1 MKKIVLL
8 FSALC
13 FVISIQ
19 AQQSK
24 KEIKQNVNRSAS
36 CYYAYPGPTQT
47 AYTAAPA
54 GYKPFYISHYGR
66 HGSRYLIGKTAYT
79 RVYDTLKKADEQGK
93 LTDKGKD
100 VLAKV
105 QIMIREASGR
115 DGELTLLGAQQHQGI
130 TTRMYQNF
138 PEVFAGKTNIDA
150 KSTIVIRCILS
161 MENGLQGL
169 LKKNPELQ
177 IRHDASYATM
187 YYMNHNDKKL
197 NAKKWEGAAGEAY
210 QAFCKKHDEHEHTMK
225 LLFNDDEYWQKEIDA
240 TQLSDQLFELASDIQ
255 STEMRQTMSLYDLF
269 NEDEIYNHW
278 LCNNANWYV
287 GYGPCTLNGGTQP
300 FTQRFLLKRIIE
312 EADSCIALEHPGATL
327 RYGHDTMVY
336 PLTCLLGL
344 NGKDKPVKDL
354 EDLDDADFC
363 DYNIV
368 PMAANIQFIFY
379 RKAFGD
385 SDILVKVLDNENEAT
400 LPIKSDVAPYYHWK
414 DFKEYYLNK
423 LAGYKE

>member
-150 KSTIVIRCILS
+150 KSTIVIRCILYG
-161 MENGLQGL
+161 ERFAGL
-169 LKKNPELQ
+169 
-177 IRHDASYATM
+177 T
-187 YYMNHNDKKL
+187 
-197 NAKKWEGAAGEAY
+197 
-210 QAFCKKHDEHEHTMK
+210 
-225 LLFNDDEYWQKEIDA
+225 
-240 TQLSDQLFELASDIQ
+240 
-255 STEMRQTMSLYDLF
+255 
-269 NEDEIYNHW
+269 
-278 LCNNANWYV
+278 
-287 GYGPCTLNGGTQP
+287 
-300 FTQRFLLKRIIE
+300 
-312 EADSCIALEHPGATL
+312 
-327 RYGHDTMVY
+327 
-336 PLTCLLGL
+336 
-344 NGKDKPVKDL
+344 
-354 EDLDDADFC
+354 
-363 DYNIV
+363 
-368 PMAANIQFIFY
+368 
-379 RKAFGD
+379 
-385 SDILVKVLDNENEAT
+385 
-400 LPIKSDVAPYYHWK
+400 
-414 DFKEYYLNK
+414 
-423 LAGYKE
+423 